1 MKQNIKLRTDPTV
14 GDLFK
19 IKLYDTRIVSKIM
32 ELFLTHPW
40 NNFWHNVIFDIIQQ
54 IFNGRMDFSYNSFL
68 VLSLFNL
75 KSSYQF
81 MTDIVISD
89 EKGTDVSR
97 FSPVIRDPNF
107 DFKITTD
114 FILRG
119 YQDSYKFYE
128 LRKMN
133 LGYMGH
139 IVLIAEEVVKF
150 SKLYKVELIS
160 PDIQVI
166 LQTEEWQYYSE
177 EVLNETRMMYSKILG
192 GGSYIDD
199 GNGNIIPQLP
209 DNTTVLTPN
218 GDASNNNEI
227 LDSDTGSS
235 NGTSGGGQLIN
246 VESLEEQLSLS
257 TESDL
262 HNKLREMLINR
273 AQEDVDNKNTE
284 NGVFI
289 LGPPE
294 DKNSNSNINNTNHNS
309 NNSNNNDNNDNND
322 NDNDNTRNYNEDADN
337 DNDYDHE

>member
-1 MKQNIKLRTDPTV
+1 
-14 GDLFK
+14 
-19 IKLYDTRIVSKIM
+19 
-32 ELFLTHPW
+32 
-40 NNFWHNVIFDIIQQ
+40 
-54 IFNGRMDFSYNSFL
+54 
-68 VLSLFNL
+68 
-75 KSSYQF
+75 
-81 MTDIVISD
+81 
-89 EKGTDVSR
+89 
-97 FSPVIRDPNF
+97 
-107 DFKITTD
+107 
-114 FILRG
+114 
-119 YQDSYKFYE
+119 
-128 LRKMN
+128 
-133 LGYMGH
+133 
-139 IVLIAEEVVKF
+139 
-150 SKLYKVELIS
+150 
-160 PDIQVI
+160 
-166 LQTEEWQYYSE
+166 
-177 EVLNETRMMYSKILG
+177 MYSKILG